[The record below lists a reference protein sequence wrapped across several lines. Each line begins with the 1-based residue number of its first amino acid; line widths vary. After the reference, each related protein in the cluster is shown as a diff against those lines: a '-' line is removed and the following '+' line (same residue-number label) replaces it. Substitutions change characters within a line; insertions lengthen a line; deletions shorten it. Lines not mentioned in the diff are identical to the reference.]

1 MWFLFSL
8 SFIFGTG
15 VYYASCF
22 ANKKIAEAV
31 LILDEND
38 NPPTHGQGMFSILHN
53 SQANCFVALVEGLMR
68 GD

>member
-15 VYYASCF
+15 VYYATCF
-22 ANKKIAEAV
+22 ANEKIVEAV
-31 LILDEND
+31 LDEND
-38 NPPTHGQGMFSILHN
+38 NPPMHGQGMFSILHN
-53 SQANCFVALVEGLMR
+53 SQANFFVALVEGLMR

>member
-1 MWFLFSL
+1 MGFLFFL

-38 NPPTHGQGMFSILHN
+38 NPPMQGMFSIVHN
-53 SQANCFVALVEGLMR
+53 SWANFFVALVEGLMR